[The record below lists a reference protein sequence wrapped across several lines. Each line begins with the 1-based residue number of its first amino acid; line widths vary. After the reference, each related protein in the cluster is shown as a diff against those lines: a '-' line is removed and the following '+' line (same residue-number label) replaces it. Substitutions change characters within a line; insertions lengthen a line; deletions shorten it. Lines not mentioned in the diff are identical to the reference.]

1 MAILQALQSR
11 GLGGRLPTPPKFS
24 VNVPFFSKSPLNV
37 SFLKEVIKNVH
48 ENQYTSKLKKHNI
61 LLLIGFYQVE
71 NIKSE
76 TLFNSIKD
84 DLGRIDD

>member
-11 GLGGRLPTPPKFS
+11 GLGGRLPTPPKMWA
-24 VNVPFFSKSPLNV
+24 NDHV